1 MSDDGHDLRF
11 APIWRATA
19 KIVFSRTL
27 PTADWGARVVS
38 ENHRRGTHRA
48 LEQPGKHLSLASDT
62 AMRARPKSHE
72 SVSAIRTTSVRA
84 TVGRVHVKANGEL
97 VELTDGAT
105 VDDLLAQ
112 LGLGR
117 RWVLV
122 ERNGEPVNRRDVTTT
137 TLADGDRLELV
148 RAVAGG

>member
-1 MSDDGHDLRF
+1 
-11 APIWRATA
+11 
-19 KIVFSRTL
+19 
-27 PTADWGARVVS
+27 
-38 ENHRRGTHRA
+38 
-48 LEQPGKHLSLASDT
+48 
-62 AMRARPKSHE
+62 MRARPKSHE
-72 SVSAIRTTSVRA
+72 AVSAIGTTSVRA
-84 TVGRVHVKANGEL
+84 TVGPVHVKANGEL